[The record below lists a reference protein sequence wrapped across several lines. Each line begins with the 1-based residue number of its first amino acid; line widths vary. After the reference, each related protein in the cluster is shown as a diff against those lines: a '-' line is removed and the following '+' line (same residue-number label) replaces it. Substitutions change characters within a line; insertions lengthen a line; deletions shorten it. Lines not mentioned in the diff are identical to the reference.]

1 MQVKRAS
8 NACKEARSQTHAHL
22 EGALDDIDANDDG
35 VLLVVH
41 VALHTPAYVSV
52 REHTRAYVSIRE
64 HSIGEDTVRIP
75 V

>member
-1 MQVKRAS
+1 MRFFLVYTLLVMQVKRAS
-8 NACKEARSQTHAHL
+8 KACKEAESNTRVAHL

-52 REHTRAYVSIRE
+52 REHT
-64 HSIGEDTVRIP
+64 
-75 V
+75 

>member
-1 MQVKRAS
+1 V
-8 NACKEARSQTHAHL
+8 AHL

-52 REHTRAYVSIRE
+52 REHT
-64 HSIGEDTVRIP
+64 
-75 V
+75 